1 VNPNDPLILADIGAY
16 YSDLNN
22 SNEAKIYIRRAL
34 DINDQN
40 LFIRLRAVSIYEKL
54 EMREMALQWVS
65 ADMIE
70 DIEAQPELQDLARD
84 PAFLALKNQLVNQ
97 ANN

>member
-1 VNPNDPLILADIGAY
+1 LILADIGAY

-70 DIEAQPELQDLARD
+70 DIEAQPELQDLAKD
-84 PAFLALKNQLVNQ
+84 PAFRALKNQLVNQ
-97 ANN
+97 ATN